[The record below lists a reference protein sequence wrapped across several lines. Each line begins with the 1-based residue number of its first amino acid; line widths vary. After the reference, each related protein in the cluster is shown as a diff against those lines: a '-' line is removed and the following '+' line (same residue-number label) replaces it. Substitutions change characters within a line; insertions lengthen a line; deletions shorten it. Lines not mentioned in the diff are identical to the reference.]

1 VGNTEARSGRESEGA
16 NELDAKRLHTY
27 QRLREIADPDDIHDL
42 LAHYGPGILD
52 RGLPYLVVA
61 ARNRLRSRLRRGYSR
76 YEIPTDDPP
85 LGEPTSRAWDPL
97 TRLVASEQLTRL
109 LAALASMDDRDVL
122 VVWRNVEG
130 VADEEIRAEWDARG
144 YQPHT
149 PSVESIRK
157 RRERA
162 RETLRNMIES
172 Q

>member
-1 VGNTEARSGRESEGA
+1 M
-16 NELDAKRLHTY
+16 RLNTY

-42 LAHYGPGILD
+42 LARYGPGILD

-76 YEIPTDDPP
+76 YEVPTEDPP
-85 LGEPTSRAWDPL
+85 PDEPTSRAWDPL
-97 TRLVASEQLTRL
+97 TRLVASEQLTKL
-109 LAALASMDDRDVL
+109 LSALASMDDRDIL

-144 YQPHT
+144 FQPRT
-149 PSVESIRK
+149 PSAESIRK

-162 RETLRNMIES
+162 RETLRNIIES
-172 Q
+172 